1 MGGVARDNHGR
12 LTDDQQRRNKSV
24 DEIYHMKPVYE
35 GYFYTIHWVP
45 SVLPSSDGMAIN
57 LIDLCFIQITFE
69 IDYVK

>member
-45 SVLPSSDGMAIN
+45 SVLPSSDGIVIN
-57 LIDLCFIQITFE
+57 LINLCFIQITVE
-69 IDYVK
+69 ID

>member
-45 SVLPSSDGMAIN
+45 SVLPSSDGTVIN
-57 LIDLCFIQITFE
+57 VIALCFIQITFE
-69 IDYVK
+69 ID